1 MGDSWVWFPDLD
13 IVSSC
18 YRFALESIQHENDR
32 LKAHLFDICD
42 APSSGPHGNQHSSLV
57 ALEVQDRNLENRLQQ
72 LRSDIQREI
81 NRFHTVQRTLEDS
94 RAEAGCPDALY
105 QETVL
110 AEKRV
115 RRLEDQK
122 YQSNVIKG
130 EAELQCR
137 SLRTSIDG
145 LRKERILFEELQHKR
160 KNELFCIAQE
170 MASLV
175 PNILSRI
182 ESKDHL
188 KCSLEKIRRQNAK
201 DKEEWYT
208 SWRDQVLHME
218 GFRNTEIANQEKE
231 SNERRAKLQIFM
243 NFDPVYEECSLQS
256 RVGMTGSEH
265 STGTGDVQW
274 RSDVDEI
281 DAVSTQIAA
290 CTGPKTHFDLVRAFE
305 TLRNACAQMESTISN
320 RNNWSGMPI

>member
-1 MGDSWVWFPDLD
+1 MKSHTE
-13 IVSSC
+13 SR
-18 YRFALESIQHENDR
+18 RFALDSIQHENDH
-32 LKAHLFDICD
+32 LKALLFDICD
-42 APSSGPHGNQHSSLV
+42 APSRGPHGNQHSALV

-72 LRSDIQREI
+72 LRDDIQREI
-81 NRFHTVQRTLEDS
+81 NRFHTVQRTLEDR

-105 QETVL
+105 LETVL

-122 YQSNVIKG
+122 YQSNITKG

-145 LRKERILFEELQHKR
+145 LRKERILFDELQHKR
-160 KNELFCIAQE
+160 KHELFCIAQE

-182 ESKDHL
+182 ESKDQM
-188 KCSLEKIRRQNAK
+188 KRSLEKIRRQSVK

-208 SWRDQVLHME
+208 SWRDQVLQME
-218 GFRNTEIANQEKE
+218 RFQSTEIAHQEKE
-231 SNERRAKLQIFM
+231 SNERRAKLHIFM
-243 NFDPVYEECSLQS
+243 NLDPVSEQRSLQS

-265 STGTGDVQW
+265 STVTGDDVQCH
-274 RSDVDEI
+274 SDMDDI

-290 CTGPKTHFDLVRAFE
+290 CTGPKTPHNLVRAFE
-305 TLRNACAQMESTISN
+305 TLRNACAQMERTISN
-320 RNNWSGMPI
+320 RNKWSGMPM